1 MCKSSCWQ
9 FALLEIDAAINRIS
23 KKRGAELAHNL
34 PKPKEDKKE
43 KEGGKAKVKKSLL
56 VPVFYTIKE
65 KNQVYITYCV
75 TKAFLYPSVKVS
87 DLRKVLQWKL
97 EGSVSSDED
106 FSSSQIGV
114 LDVFGD
120 DRNLEKIF
128 ELNGS
133 LLNIFLVC
141 T

>member
-1 MCKSSCWQ
+1 M
-9 FALLEIDAAINRIS
+9 
-23 KKRGAELAHNL
+23 
-34 PKPKEDKKE
+34 
-43 KEGGKAKVKKSLL
+43 
-56 VPVFYTIKE
+56 FYTIKE